1 MKTEIKVTN
10 IEHDELVDLLSTA
23 LYGSTWFD
31 ASYDKKVY
39 ESLTKKT
46 GECFE
51 DKLADMLLNGHKI
64 AIIDLEADGESYSKN
79 FVRFEGRY
87 QNAVYEVKLD
97 DFLKVASTKKGFK
110 LLEEV
115 LSGEGDFYTAEAF
128 LQRVVFGE
136 EIYG

>member
-10 IEHDELVDLLSTA
+10 IEHEELVDLLSTA

-115 LSGEGDFYTAEAF
+115 LSGEGDFYTADAF

>member
-10 IEHDELVDLLSTA
+10 IEHEELVDLLSTA

-64 AIIDLEADGESYSKN
+64 AIIDLEADG
-79 FVRFEGRY
+79 
-87 QNAVYEVKLD
+87 
-97 DFLKVASTKKGFK
+97 
-110 LLEEV
+110 
-115 LSGEGDFYTAEAF
+115 
-128 LQRVVFGE
+128 
-136 EIYG
+136 

>member
-31 ASYDKKVY
+31 ASYDKKLY
-39 ESLTKKT
+39 ESLPKKT
-46 GECFE
+46 GECLE

-64 AIIDLEADGESYSKN
+64 SIIDLDAAGESYSKN

-97 DFLKVASTKKGFK
+97 DFLKVASTHKGFG

-115 LSGEGDFYTAEAF
+115 LSGKGDFYTADAF